1 MRGRD
6 DHAKSVG
13 TIVPLLW
20 PLYSTN
26 PCQQAA
32 ESPIWI
38 TVIHTS
44 RACRARARKA
54 AVGQRLTDGMS
65 RLSRFL
71 VVAAV
76 LALIFPAAAARGLPR
91 WSWPLTPVPS
101 VTRAFDLPARPWLPG
116 HRGVD
121 LAAAFGQEVRS
132 PTSGVIEFS
141 GWVVDRRVLTLAT
154 DDGHKVSFE
163 PLTDAADVGRRVA
176 AGDVIARRDPEQLHG
191 PCGSCLYW
199 SVRDATGYLNPLL
212 FVGAASPSALWPV
225 PSKISAPGSQSP
237 PPGEPVPRDQ

>member
-1 MRGRD
+1 M
-6 DHAKSVG
+6 
-13 TIVPLLW
+13 
-20 PLYSTN
+20 
-26 PCQQAA
+26 
-32 ESPIWI
+32 
-38 TVIHTS
+38 
-44 RACRARARKA
+44 
-54 AVGQRLTDGMS
+54 GQRLTDGMS

-76 LALIFPAAAARGLPR
+76 LALIFPATAARGLPR

-101 VTRAFDLPARPWLPG
+101 VARPFDLPARPWLPG

-121 LAAAFGQEVRS
+121 LAAAFGQEVHS

-176 AGDVIARRDPEQLHG
+176 AGDVIARRDPEKSHD

-199 SVRDATGYLNPLL
+199 SVRDATCYLNPLL

-225 PSKISAPGSQSP
+225 PSEVSGAVGGRNPQTEGGKPGDGRRRSADPWARSAPPSETP
-237 PPGEPVPRDQ
+237 PLWLPPRNTGAAS